1 MILKDDIK
9 KDKKKWDKDNFIE
22 RKTEKKLWSV
32 IPNQLNVEG

>member
-22 RKTEKKLWSV
+22 RKTEK
-32 IPNQLNVEG
+32 NYEA